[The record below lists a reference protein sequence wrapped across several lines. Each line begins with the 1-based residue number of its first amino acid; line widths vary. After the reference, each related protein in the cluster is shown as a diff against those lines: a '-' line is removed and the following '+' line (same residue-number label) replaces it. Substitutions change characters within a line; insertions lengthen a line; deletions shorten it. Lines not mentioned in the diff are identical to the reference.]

1 MISVIMSTH
10 NRSNT
15 LKRAIDSILNQT
27 YTDYEFIICNDN
39 SSDNTNEILAYYES
53 EYNNIKV
60 ITNEINL
67 GLQKSLNKCIKESSG
82 QYIARMDDDDYSY
95 PNRFEEELSFMEKNN
110 LDFVGSNIDFYSEKN
125 GKYGYKEYIEFPSKK
140 DLLTECCFAHPTM
153 IIKSSVL
160 IENNGYSEEKKHI
173 RVEDY
178 ELWFRLYRNGF
189 NGGNIQEKLLLYTKN
204 EESVKKIRRID
215 RINSYKLKK
224 MYFFEYKMPI
234 RLYYIVLQPLFKLLV
249 PYKLR
254 LIINNMK
261 YSNEG
266 GKK

>member
-82 QYIARMDDDDYSY
+82 QYIARMDDDD
-95 PNRFEEELSFMEKNN
+95 
-110 LDFVGSNIDFYSEKN
+110 
-125 GKYGYKEYIEFPSKK
+125 
-140 DLLTECCFAHPTM
+140 
-153 IIKSSVL
+153 
-160 IENNGYSEEKKHI
+160 
-173 RVEDY
+173 
-178 ELWFRLYRNGF
+178 
-189 NGGNIQEKLLLYTKN
+189 
-204 EESVKKIRRID
+204 
-215 RINSYKLKK
+215 
-224 MYFFEYKMPI
+224 
-234 RLYYIVLQPLFKLLV
+234 
-249 PYKLR
+249 
-254 LIINNMK
+254 
-261 YSNEG
+261 
-266 GKK
+266 